1 MSRSRKTP
9 NSVSLAGRR
18 ERGKAMR
25 ASWVAGVALLFAAG
39 AAPAA
44 RADCVSDCTSAY
56 QAAMAA
62 CEAKYKAPDQ
72 EISLQSCEDAAQDQ
86 LATCTD
92 SCEPEGSED

>member
-1 MSRSRKTP
+1 
-9 NSVSLAGRR
+9 
-18 ERGKAMR
+18 
-25 ASWVAGVALLFAAG
+25 
-39 AAPAA
+39 
-44 RADCVSDCTSAY
+44 
-56 QAAMAA
+56 MAA